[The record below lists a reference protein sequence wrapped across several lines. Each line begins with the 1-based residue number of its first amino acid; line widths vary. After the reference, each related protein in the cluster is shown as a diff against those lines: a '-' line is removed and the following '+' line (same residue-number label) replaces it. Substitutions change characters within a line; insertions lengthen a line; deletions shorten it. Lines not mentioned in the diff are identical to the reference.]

1 MQSIKNREEISTEK
15 MNERISLLKEM
26 FNLFTNNNSNSNSN
40 NNNNND
46 DDNDN
51 DLNENTIDTK
61 QIPILLKT
69 IGFNSL
75 NNDEIDE
82 MIEKMIVIGNNINI
96 QFDTFYKIID
106 EMILV
111 NNEKNQIRDTFNNI
125 DLDQDGFLSSIDIRN
140 TMRKLGISLNNDE
153 IKHMMQAAA
162 NATFMDEKANDG
174 RLSRQSNT
182 DQQQQHDWQTNK
194 IDFNQFKAI
203 CNIKDTQSSS
213 SSSSKWK
220 RMAKKEKKSYTKH
233 TH

>member
-26 FNLFTNNNSNSNSN
+26 FNLFTNNNSNNSNS

-82 MIEKMIVIGNNINI
+82 MIEKMIVI
-96 QFDTFYKIID
+96 
-106 EMILV
+106 V

-153 IKHMMQAAA
+153 IKDMMQAAA